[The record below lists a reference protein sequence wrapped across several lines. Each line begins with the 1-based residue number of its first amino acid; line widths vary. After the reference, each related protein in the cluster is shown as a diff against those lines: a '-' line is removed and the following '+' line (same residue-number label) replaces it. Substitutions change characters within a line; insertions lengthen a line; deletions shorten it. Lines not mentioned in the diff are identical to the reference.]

1 MNSEVDNHILVVDS
15 PVTNILPSLLS
26 ASSCGSWSLS
36 LWPGLCPQP
45 CLVGLCLSGQVCV
58 PRPAWLVSVSL
69 ARSVSPAPLG
79 WPVGLC
85 PSVPVSQ
92 SWILCNYS
100 WAMFSLYSLSVF
112 MPLVLFSESFETY
125 HIMTFHP

>member
-45 CLVGLCLSGQVCV
+45 RLVGLWVFVRLSLL
-58 PRPAWLVSVSL
+58 ASVGFF
-69 ARSVSPAPLG
+69 VTT
-79 WPVGLC
+79 VGRCSHYTPC
-85 PSVPVSQ
+85 PS
-92 SWILCNYS
+92 LC
-100 WAMFSLYSLSVF
+100 L
-112 MPLVLFSESFETY
+112 LFCFLNHLKPT
-125 HIMTFHP
+125 TL